1 MASKILVN
9 LEEGATCP
17 ICLELLMEPISL
29 DCGHS
34 FCQACITADNKKS
47 MVSQEKESSCPVCR
61 IKYQP
66 GNLRSNQHLASM
78 VERLK
83 EVKMSLEKE
92 EKENYCV
99 HHGEKLRLFCK
110 LDGKFI
116 CWLCERSQEHHG
128 HPTFLVE
135 EVVPEYQKNLQ
146 AAFES
151 LSKEQKKAEKWK
163 ADLREER
170 DSWKK
175 YIQTERQ
182 SVREN
187 FSQLRSILDNEEQ
200 KELEELKSEE
210 ESVMQNLSEAENELG
225 QQSDDVKK
233 LMSDLQH
240 RLQGTTMEMLQVR
253 LGREPLYF
261 RFEKI
266 KTKCLLFC
274 VTELFL
280 VVTLKFIWSYG
291 TSSQHVF
298 QRL

>member
-9 LEEGATCP
+9 LEEEATCP

-66 GNLRSNQHLASM
+66 GNLRSNQRLASM

-92 EKENYCV
+92 EKEYYCV

-151 LSKEQKKAEKWK
+151 LSKEQEKAEKWK

-200 KELEELKSEE
+200 KEPEELKSEE

-253 LGREPLYF
+253 LGREPLYL

-280 VVTLKFIWSYG
+280 VVPLKFIWSYG